1 MNAHNSLMY
10 IAGLVAAA
18 GDEPPTAEQWA
29 KIRETT
35 EKYLTLVAVEKL
47 SGVREDE
54 LFKEQLRDAQRNRA
68 WAEQAYKNFANQFQS
83 PLDGHSVRLSTAAE
97 TSVRAAESLKHL
109 GRPLLDEC

>member
-1 MNAHNSLMY
+1 MRAHDALMF
-10 IAGLVAAA
+10 ISGLVAAA

-47 SGVREDE
+47 SGVREDGLPTE
-54 LFKEQLRDAQRNRA
+54 RRRDAERKRA
-68 WAEQAYKNFANQFQS
+68 WAEQTYKKF
-83 PLDGHSVRLSTAAE
+83 AAE
-97 TSVRAAESLKHL
+97 ASVRAAESLKHL